1 MTAVKK
7 VVMKVTPITFDEFTG
22 YDFLPP
28 STFFIRDATGDYRFL
43 HTSSRAKAQTFVDAE
58 YGKGRY
64 TVVASK
70 LQKTKSKQE
79 GGGYSCNGTATR

>member
-1 MTAVKK
+1 MAK
-7 VVMKVTPITFDEFTG
+7 MKITDVTFDEFTCI
-22 YDFLPP
+22 DFVPP
-28 STFFIRDATGDYRFL
+28 STFFIRGATGDYYFI
-43 HTSSRAKAQTFVDAE
+43 HTSKRASAQEWVDE
-58 YGKGRY
+58 NFGKGRY

>member
-1 MTAVKK
+1 MAK
-7 VVMKVTPITFDEFTG
+7 MKITDVTFDQFTEI
-22 YDFLPP
+22 DFVPP
-28 STFFIRDATGDYRFL
+28 STFFIRGATGDYYFI
-43 HTSSRAKAQTFVDAE
+43 HTSKRALAQEWVDE
-58 YGKGRY
+58 NFGKGRY

>member
-1 MTAVKK
+1 MAKVKITE
-7 VVMKVTPITFDEFTG
+7 VTFEQFTDYEFV
-22 YDFLPP
+22 PV
-28 STFFIRDATGDYRFL
+28 STFFIRGATGDYYFI
-43 HTSSRAKAQTFVDAE
+43 HTAKRSVAQEWVDETF
-58 YGKGRY
+58 GKGRY